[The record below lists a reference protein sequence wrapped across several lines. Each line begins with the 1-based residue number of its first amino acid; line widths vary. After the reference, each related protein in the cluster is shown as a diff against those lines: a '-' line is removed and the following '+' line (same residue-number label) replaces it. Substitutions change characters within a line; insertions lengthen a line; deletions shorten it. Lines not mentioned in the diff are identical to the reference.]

1 MVRNE
6 QLLKDIILKM
16 SYDVAKTLSENI
28 KEQADV
34 TGVMNKLI
42 HDSKISG
49 DITRD
54 ILPDTIQE
62 EEREGNVQGGT
73 IYPIPDY
80 TTYYIPPIM
89 GFKSGG
95 KQYMYFPNGSQMT
108 FWDRMALPEDFKR
121 TEEFNEYVKKNNES
135 ENTRPTMD
143 YITAE
148 NLAKVFT
155 VGDVRSFVSGLDG
168 LEYHG
173 WIRMGT
179 NTDYH
184 WYFIGYFTR
193 DGKPYKQPDPED
205 YKTWWEKFVEK
216 WGTIFQIVASVV
228 VAAAIG
234 YFTGGLGMSLALRI
248 GLEILGELAIN
259 IPVSIAERSLGDDA
273 AANLSIAFSFL
284 PLLSAGTL
292 RALGW
297 MKSVPKEVA
306 EQLSKDL
313 AATSIK
319 TGEDLAKFYDNL
331 PTDGPE
337 RYVFSQM
344 LKQQPEAFESAVR
357 NTVSDAMSDG
367 TFKSGVLER
376 LLWKDRDWWK
386 DAGMQMG
393 AGLTLV
399 IAKSLTTNTYSEE
412 QYQRMNSLLMEI
424 AKEYGDEH
432 AQALTEHL
440 VENPQDTAKLMN
452 VFVADTTTREGKQKV
467 IESADMVKEVL
478 KNNGVPIKFG
488 ESRGLIYRAIMD
500 SVANAQK
507 SQFDP
512 SLLNNPEENNDG
524 DSTEGNNQT
533 N

>member
-6 QLLKDIILKM
+6 DILKDILLKM

-28 KEQADV
+28 KEQVDG
-34 TGVMNKLI
+34 TDVMNLVVPG
-42 HDSKISG
+42 SG
-49 DITRD
+49 TAIKVGQD
-54 ILPDTIQE
+54 ILPDNSQK
-62 EEREGNVQGGT
+62 ERKGNVQGGT

-89 GFKSGG
+89 DFKSGG
-95 KQYMYFPNGSQMT
+95 KTYMYFPSSSQMK

-121 TEEFNEYVKKNNES
+121 SGEFNEYVKKNNES
-135 ENTRPTMD
+135 ENTKPTMD
-143 YITAE
+143 YLTAE
-148 NLAKVFT
+148 NLAKVFS

-168 LEYHG
+168 LEYHS

-179 NTDYH
+179 QTDYH
-184 WYFIGYFTR
+184 WYFTGYFTG
-193 DGKPYKQPDPED
+193 DGKPYMQPDPED
-205 YKTWWEKFVEK
+205 YKTWWEKFVEE
-216 WGTIFQIVASVV
+216 WGTVFQVVASIVA
-228 VAAAIG
+228 AIAIG
-234 YFTGGLGMSLALRI
+234 YFTGGLGMSLAWRI
-248 GLEILGELAIN
+248 GLEILAELAIN

-284 PLLSAGTL
+284 PLLNAGTL

-306 EQLSKDL
+306 EELSKDL
-313 AATSIK
+313 ATKSIK
-319 TGEDLAKFYDNL
+319 TGEDLARYYDSL
-331 PTDGPE
+331 PVDGPK

-367 TFKSGVLER
+367 TFKTGVLER

-412 QYQRMNSLLMEI
+412 QYQRMNLLLMEI
-424 AKEYGDEH
+424 AKEYGDEN
-432 AQALTEHL
+432 AQTLTKHF
-440 VENPQDTAKLMN
+440 VNNPQDTTKLMN

-467 IESADMVKEVL
+467 IESGDMVREVL
-478 KNNGVPIKFG
+478 KDNGVRISTSEARKLIMRARLDSIDNA
-488 ESRGLIYRAIMD
+488 ES
-500 SVANAQK
+500 

>member
-6 QLLKDIILKM
+6 QLLRDIILKM

-28 KEQADV
+28 KEQEHV
-34 TGVMNKLI
+34 TDVMNKLI
-42 HDSKISG
+42 HDAKIS
-49 DITRD
+49 DDMTRD
-54 ILPDTIQE
+54 ILPDTIQ

-89 GFKSGG
+89 DFKSGG
-95 KQYMYFPNGSQMT
+95 KTYMYFPSSSEMK

-148 NLAKVFT
+148 NLAKVFS

-168 LEYHG
+168 LAYHST
-173 WIRMGT
+173 IRMGT
-179 NTDYH
+179 DTEYH
-184 WYFIGYFTR
+184 WYFIGYFNKY
-193 DGKPYKQPDPED
+193 GKPYKQPDPED

-216 WGTIFQIVASVV
+216 WGTVFQIVASIV
-228 VAAAIG
+228 VAVAIG
-234 YFTGGLGMSLALRI
+234 YFTGGLGMSLAWRI

-284 PLLSAGTL
+284 PLMSAGTL

-319 TGEDLAKFYDNL
+319 TSEDLARFYDNL

-344 LKQQPEAFESAVR
+344 LKQQPEAFNSAVR
-357 NTVSDAMSDG
+357 KTVSDVMSDG

-432 AQALTEHL
+432 AQTLTEHL

-452 VFVADTTTREGKQKV
+452 VFVADTTTREGK
-467 IESADMVKEVL
+467 KEVREMAKKVEKVL
-478 KNNGVPIKFG
+478 DITFE
-488 ESRGLIYRAIMD
+488 ESQRLIYRAIMD